1 MKYPYIIRSLFLAR
15 WGAGVGMITIAL
27 GCATSDPGAGLS
39 GLTLKPPQSVDPYEV
54 IDCLLPGQIRQLG
67 SRVTY
72 VTERRPIRTTA
83 EDCAIRGGEYVA
95 HDRADYATARALW
108 TKAAQAGDVEAE
120 YYVGV
125 LFEREGGYAQAAE
138 WYRKA
143 ADRGFARAAVNL
155 GRLYEQGLGV
165 ERNAS
170 EASKWYTAASGLT
183 GGDIARM
190 QGQDPASGAALSRK
204 ESPEA
209 HQADALKQ
217 RLDELTRDLADARS
231 RLSERT
237 SVLEEERLR
246 RHALENQSKKTTEAP
261 QPGLSRPSPGLQHE
275 ALDRSMQAR
284 EAEVE
289 ALMQRV
295 GSLERETKK
304 QADAIQA
311 LPVLDRDVPGPRIE
325 LLDPLVVVTRGV
337 RVEQGRIPLTLP
349 VAAAPRLM
357 GRVVARAGLRSLTVN
372 DRHTPVD
379 ERGEFTVAVPAARGK
394 NDRIAV
400 DLLAVDTQGKEG
412 ALRLILLPPGSDLE
426 PQDSGADN
434 GSGFG
439 RYYALVI
446 GNNHYRRWT
455 ALNTAIADAT
465 EVGAALG
472 KRYGFDVTLLTD
484 ATRKDVLKA
493 LNDFRKRLTDRDN
506 LLIYYAGHG
515 YLEPQI
521 DRGYWVPVDGDLEDN
536 SDWIEFPAITD
547 LLQLIAAK
555 HILIVADSCFAGK
568 LTPASIA
575 RISTD
580 VSSKER
586 RSGLHVMASK
596 RIRTALTSGGVKPV
610 LDEGGEG
617 HSVFAQAFLS
627 VLMENDTTVE
637 TERLFLAVRGRVIEK
652 ARRLRVEQ
660 IPTYAPIHMAG
671 HEGLGDFV
679 FVPAVKPAVQRR

>member
-1 MKYPYIIRSLFLAR
+1 
-15 WGAGVGMITIAL
+15 V
-27 GCATSDPGAGLS
+27 
-39 GLTLKPPQSVDPYEV
+39 TLKPPQSADPDEV

-67 SRVTY
+67 GRVTY
-72 VTERRPIRTTA
+72 VTERRPVRTTA

-108 TKAAQAGDVEAE
+108 TKAAQDGDVEAQ

-125 LFEREGGYAQAAE
+125 LFEREGEYGQAAQ

-143 ADRGFARAAVNL
+143 ADRGFGRAAVNL

-165 ERNAS
+165 ERNTT
-170 EASKWYTAASGLT
+170 EAAKWYAAASGLK
-183 GGDIARM
+183 GDDLARL
-190 QGQDPASGAALSRK
+190 QGQDIAPDLGTSRR
-204 ESPEA
+204 ESPDAQQIEA
-209 HQADALKQ
+209 LRR
-217 RLDELTRDLADARS
+217 RLDEVNRDLADARS

-237 SVLEEERLR
+237 SVLEEERR
-246 RHALENQSKKTTEAP
+246 RRSALEKQIKKHAETAP
-261 QPGLSRPSPGLQHE
+261 PVASRPNPAVHGE
-275 ALDRSMQAR
+275 AIDRSLQAR
-284 EAEVE
+284 EAEVV
-289 ALMQRV
+289 ALTQRV
-295 GSLERETKK
+295 ASLAREAKG
-304 QADAIQA
+304 QADALQA

-325 LLDPLVVVTRGV
+325 MLDPLVVVTRGV

-349 VAAAPRLM
+349 NASTPRLM
-357 GRVVARAGLRSLTVN
+357 GRVLARAGLRSLTVN
-372 DRHTPVD
+372 ERQTPVD
-379 ERGEFTVAVPAARGK
+379 ERGEFTVTLPAARGK
-394 NDRIAV
+394 DDRIAV
-400 DLLAVDTQGKEG
+400 DMLAVDTQGKQG
-412 ALRLILLPPGSDLE
+412 TLRLILLPPGSDLE
-426 PQDSGADN
+426 PHDSGAD

-446 GNNHYRRWT
+446 GNNHYRQWT
-455 ALNTAIADAT
+455 PLNTAITDAT
-465 EVGAALG
+465 EVGAALT
-472 KRYGFDVTLLTD
+472 RHYGFDVTLLID

-555 HILIVADSCFAGK
+555 QILIVADSCFAGK

-580 VSSKER
+580 VSAKDR
-586 RSGLHVMASK
+586 RTGLHVMASK

-617 HSVFAQAFLS
+617 HSIFAQAFLS
-627 VLMENDTTVE
+627 VLQENDTTVE
-637 TERLFLAVRGRVIEK
+637 TERLFWAVRARVVQK
-652 ARRLRVEQ
+652 AHQLRVEQ

-679 FVPAVKPAVQRR
+679 FVPAAQPAVRRQ